1 MHVNRPQLE
10 LIKESCRYAR
20 GVYGILIS
28 AAHQGVMTLVA
39 WSSHQAAAQ
48 ACV

>member
-10 LIKESCRYAR
+10 SIRESCRNAR

-28 AAHQGVMTLVA
+28 VAHQGVMILVA
-39 WSSHQAAAQ
+39 WSSHRAAAQ